1 MSKYV
6 KVFAALLVVLLIA
19 AGCSKEDKTSQQEP
33 KQQEENKGEKQPEP
47 VEPDEPEYKHTFPL
61 TGIGTD
67 EEINN
72 RPVAAMVNNHPKAR
86 PQSGLHKADVIYE
99 VLAEGDITRLLA
111 VFHSEQPDKIGPVR
125 SARDYYIEL
134 SKGFNAFY
142 VVHGYSPEAKQMLD
156 SGYVPSINGLFYDGT
171 LFKRADFRKA
181 PHNSYIT
188 YENVLKGADQK
199 GVDMEKEP
207 APYTFLSEEELGSLA
222 DGNGSEAT
230 DVTVVHADRSYATA
244 QYKYNETEKKYER
257 FSMDEQT
264 IDRETETPVLI
275 DNLFI
280 VETGHRVIDSAGR
293 REVDL
298 KSGGNAYLIQQGKL
312 RKVEWKN
319 ENGRI
324 IPVENG
330 EPAGLVPGK
339 TWISIIPESPGL
351 EQNVTIK

>member
-1 MSKYV
+1 M
-6 KVFAALLVVLLIA
+6 KVIAALLVILLIA
-19 AGCSKEDKTSQQEP
+19 AGCSKEEKTSQQQEP
-33 KQQEENKGEKQPEP
+33 EQQEEKKEEKKPEP
-47 VEPDEPEYKHTFPL
+47 EKPEYKHTFPL

-67 EEINN
+67 EEIGT
-72 RPVAAMVNNHPKAR
+72 RPVAVMVNNHPKAR
-86 PQSGLHKADVIYE
+86 PQSGLHKADVVYE

-111 VFHSEQPDKIGPVR
+111 VFQSEQPDSIGPVR

-134 SKGFNAFY
+134 SKGFDAFY
-142 VVHGYSPEAKQMLD
+142 VTHGYSPEAKQMLD

-188 YENVLKGADQK
+188 YENVLKGAEQK

-207 APYTFLSEEELGSLA
+207 AAYTFLSEQELDSLTEDESSTA
-222 DGNGSEAT
+222 A
-230 DVTVVHADRSYATA
+230 DVTVEHADRSYATA

-264 IDRETETPVLI
+264 IDRETETPVTI

-293 REVDL
+293 RQIDL
-298 KSGGNAYLIQQGKL
+298 KSGGSAYLIQQGKL

-319 ENGRI
+319 ETGRI

-330 EPAGLVPGK
+330 QPAGLVPGK

-351 EQNVTIK
+351 EQQVTIK